1 MLVYIKNVET
11 LCATFDRFTNNVQI
25 FLLQKKYYFI
35 RVWNGVLVY
44 ECHKGSKKEGKGIL
58 KKLTFYWYSITSVH
72 MYKYTFYQNSK
83 ENIKTKTRW
92 KWNNFI
98 QFTSP
103 TFDMTCNVLTGRQ
116 NNNILIQYVLL
127 NLKRMIWNKGVLKHI
142 RLIKKNGIRFLACLL
157 SIAGNL

>member
-1 MLVYIKNVET
+1 MVFLFMN
-11 LCATFDRFTNNVQI
+11 ATKEAKR
-25 FLLQKKYYFI
+25 K
-35 RVWNGVLVY
+35 
-44 ECHKGSKKEGKGIL
+44 EKGL
-58 KKLTFYWYSITSVH
+58 KKLTFYLYSITSVH

-83 ENIKTKTRW
+83 ENIKTKTRL

-127 NLKRMIWNKGVLKHI
+127 NLKRMI
-142 RLIKKNGIRFLACLL
+142 
-157 SIAGNL
+157 